1 MTPASTK
8 FSKRGSLGLIAVS
21 TKNIKSLFSFLSYFF
36 ADYCEFRAMS
46 LLRSSKITSLLNFV
60 PLNGTIT
67 IDKNHKNN
75 QLMIGGRMFEVGE
88 VAVYPGHGVGKIE
101 SIEEKEFSGMKQSFY
116 IIRIMDTDMTIMIPV
131 DGAKNAGL
139 RCVIDSREVT
149 KVLAILKEK
158 NSIHDNA
165 PWNRRYKE
173 YMERIKSGSIF
184 EVAMVLK
191 ELYSLRVWKELSFGE
206 KKMFEIARNLIKKEL
221 SISLDKEEEE
231 IEQEIERIFLKNY
244 KE

>member
-1 MTPASTK
+1 M
-8 FSKRGSLGLIAVS
+8 F
-21 TKNIKSLFSFLSYFF
+21 
-36 ADYCEFRAMS
+36 
-46 LLRSSKITSLLNFV
+46 
-60 PLNGTIT
+60 
-67 IDKNHKNN
+67 
-75 QLMIGGRMFEVGE
+75 GGRMFEVGE

-101 SIEEKEFSGMKQSFY
+101 SIEEKEFSGMKQAFY
-116 IIRIMDTDMTIMIPV
+116 IIRI
-131 DGAKNAGL
+131 
-139 RCVIDSREVT
+139 T
-149 KVLAILKEK
+149 KVLDILKEK

-173 YMERIKSGSIF
+173 YMEKIKSGSIF

-221 SISLDKEEEE
+221 SISLDKGEEE

>member
-1 MTPASTK
+1 M
-8 FSKRGSLGLIAVS
+8 GL
-21 TKNIKSLFSFLSYFF
+21 
-36 ADYCEFRAMS
+36 
-46 LLRSSKITSLLNFV
+46 LLNSKITSLLNFV

>member
-1 MTPASTK
+1 
-8 FSKRGSLGLIAVS
+8 
-21 TKNIKSLFSFLSYFF
+21 
-36 ADYCEFRAMS
+36 
-46 LLRSSKITSLLNFV
+46 
-60 PLNGTIT
+60 
-67 IDKNHKNN
+67 
-75 QLMIGGRMFEVGE
+75 
-88 VAVYPGHGVGKIE
+88 
-101 SIEEKEFSGMKQSFY
+101 
-116 IIRIMDTDMTIMIPV
+116 MTIMIPV

-139 RCVIDSREVT
+139 RGVIDSRDVT
-149 KVLAILKEK
+149 KVLNILKEK

>member
-1 MTPASTK
+1 VKCGVIIARPVALVTEDTAP
-8 FSKRGSLGLIAVS
+8 GS
-21 TKNIKSLFSFLSYFF
+21 
-36 ADYCEFRAMS
+36 
-46 LLRSSKITSLLNFV
+46 SLLNFSV
-60 PLNGTIT
+60 QNGKLTLENYKQNRFLNGGI
-67 IDKNHKNN
+67 
-75 QLMIGGRMFEVGE
+75 MFQVGE

-101 SIEEKEFSGMKQSFY
+101 SIEEKEFSGMRQSFY

-131 DGAKNAGL
+131 DGANTAGL
-139 RCVIDSREVT
+139 RGVIDSHEVT
-149 KVLAILKEK
+149 KVLDILKDK
-158 NSIHDNA
+158 NVVHDNA

-191 ELYSLRVWKELSFGE
+191 ELYSLRAWKELSFGE

-221 SISLDKEEEE
+221 SIALKKEEEE
-231 IEQEIERIFLKNY
+231 IEEEIERIFLKNY

>member
-1 MTPASTK
+1 
-8 FSKRGSLGLIAVS
+8 
-21 TKNIKSLFSFLSYFF
+21 
-36 ADYCEFRAMS
+36 MS
-46 LLRSSKITSLLNFV
+46 LLRCSIITSLLNFV
-60 PLNGTIT
+60 PLSGTIT

>member
-1 MTPASTK
+1 
-8 FSKRGSLGLIAVS
+8 
-21 TKNIKSLFSFLSYFF
+21 
-36 ADYCEFRAMS
+36 
-46 LLRSSKITSLLNFV
+46 
-60 PLNGTIT
+60 
-67 IDKNHKNN
+67 
-75 QLMIGGRMFEVGE
+75 MIGGRMFEVGE